1 MEKEISQKV
10 KTNIKNTVMAGLLEK
25 NKLIAPSALVVEEVK
40 SLKQQAIQRMGM
52 DPETFDNDSLP
63 NDRFEEEAGKRV
75 QLGLLVGELI
85 KRENIE
91 LDNSLF
97 ESTLAEMTASYE
109 QPDQV
114 LEFYRQNQKARKSLE
129 SMVLEDQV
137 VNHILD
143 KAKVT
148 EKQCSFD
155 EMTNTQTN

>member
-1 MEKEISQKV
+1 M
-10 KTNIKNTVMAGLLEK
+10 TGLLEK
-25 NKLIAPSALVVEEVK
+25 NKVIAPSALVAEEVK
-40 SLKQQAIQRMGM
+40 SLKQQAIQRMGQ

-63 NDRFEEEAGKRV
+63 DDRFEEEAGNRV
-75 QLGLLVGELI
+75 RLGLLVGELI

-129 SMVLEDQV
+129 GMVLEDQV
-137 VNHILD
+137 VSHILD

-148 EKQCSFD
+148 EKQFSFE
-155 EMTNTQTN
+155 EMTNIQTN